1 MDSLFSM
8 KNRFQKKN
16 KSEIILINNMT
27 SQIKIKTL
35 LKYNTR
41 LIKT

>member
-16 KSEIILINNMT
+16 KSEIILINNKT

-35 LKYNTR
+35 LKYNTH

>member
-1 MDSLFSM
+1 M
-8 KNRFQKKN
+8 KNKFQKKN
-16 KSEIILINNMT
+16 KSEIMLINNKT

-35 LKYNTR
+35 LKYNAY

>member
-35 LKYNTR
+35 LKYNTH

>member
-1 MDSLFSM
+1 M
-8 KNRFQKKN
+8 KNKFQKKN
-16 KSEIILINNMT
+16 KSEIMLINNKT

-35 LKYNTR
+35 LKYNTH